1 MQNTQP
7 TITEALVLETKTGL
21 LNNRTGDEQSLTK
34 VVTVNGNIITIWH
47 EDNKVHAEPND
58 EVCLVEEPS
67 TKMKDD
73 GSPFINYAIIPAP
86 FAAKIRE
93 AAKK

>member
-34 VVTVNGNIITIWH
+34 VVTVDGNIITIWH
-47 EDNKVHAEPND
+47 EDNKVHAEPN
-58 EVCLVEEPS
+58 EQVLLLKEAS
-67 TKMKDD
+67 TKLKDD
-73 GSPFINYAIIPAP
+73 GTAYINYAIIPTT

-93 AAKK
+93 ASQA

>member
-34 VVTVNGNIITIWH
+34 VVTVDGNIITIWH
-47 EDNKVHAEPND
+47 EDNKVHAEPN
-58 EVCLVEEPS
+58 EQVLLLKEAS
-67 TKMKDD
+67 TKLKDD
-73 GSPFINYAIIPAP
+73 GTPYINYAIIPTT

-93 AAKK
+93 ASQA